1 MLKEID
7 EGMQTLLDF
16 PVTASSSENKD
27 CVDVNRLLST
37 WRSRFDLTQVSGK

>member
-16 PVTASSSENKD
+16 PVMASSSESKD
-27 CVDVNRLLST
+27 CVEIGLLT
-37 WRSRFDLTQVSGK
+37 LICFVSVGFTC